1 VSYEPAAGGL
11 LESHTLR
18 CASASNGARHACP
31 VHPPKCAGRE
41 SNPHALRHGYLRPAW
56 LPVTPPARGADD
68 GPRTR
73 DLRHGEA
80 TLCRLSYIHSEP
92 PRGIEPRTSFVPGTR
107 SCQLSYGGILCRPAT
122 LLSCRGGAGT
132 RRGAEGAE
140 IRPASGTVA
149 CPEPLTRIERVPAA
163 YEAVALPTELQGPRW
178 DTRLRTWKLPN
189 QSRVGLPVPLCPI
202 AWRRRESN
210 PLQQRLQGAP
220 AP

>member
-1 VSYEPAAGGL
+1 MAVL
-11 LESHTLR
+11 LARRADYSKATPLR

-41 SNPHALRHGYLRPAW
+41 SNPHALRHGHLRPAW

-80 TLCRLSYIHSEP
+80 TLCLLSYIHSEP

-107 SCQLSYGGILCRPAT
+107 SCQLSYGGMLYRLEPPAVEPPAGVEPAN
-122 LLSCRGGAGT
+122 LGIQDRCSGQLSYRGGAGT

-140 IRPASGTVA
+140 IRPASRTVA
-149 CPEPLTRIERVPAA
+149 C
-163 YEAVALPTELQGPRW
+163 
-178 DTRLRTWKLPN
+178 
-189 QSRVGLPVPLCPI
+189 LCPR
-202 AWRRRESN
+202 AGSNRHCRRT
-210 PLQQRLQGAP
+210 QRRAP
-220 AP
+220 CRWLRGQSSP